1 MRAHLLVSEMAF
13 TVPKSGRGLSFYSLS
28 SSGGRVAD
36 LDKGASEWET
46 LVRHMLA
53 RESGSRKTELAA
65 NGREPKTHSP
75 KR

>member
-1 MRAHLLVSEMAF
+1 MRAHLLVSEIAF
-13 TVPKSGRGLSFYSLS
+13 TVPKRGRGLSFYSLS

-46 LVRHMLA
+46 LVRHMLVH
-53 RESGSRKTELAA
+53 ESGSRKNELAA